1 MACLYHFQPTKEGMY
16 EEQNIKPFKKMNTQ
30 VNNPFTGNTPPGD
43 NKPGIFI
50 HETDYIK

>member
-1 MACLYHFQPTKEGMY
+1 
-16 EEQNIKPFKKMNTQ
+16 MNTQ

-50 HETDYIK
+50 HEQDSIKQNMIVSPKKGKQFKS